1 MFDSPFE
8 PIIYYAPIHAKP
20 FSALTQRG
28 NYNEGEVNR
37 FMLIRPGMAIQI
49 SMVTDT
55 GKTIYPRAMV
65 YDIEDKKVIFS
76 QTSPPLLRSHIG
88 RYLLISSVLNKEGKP
103 QRYGFL
109 ARITGF
115 IKDYEIASQ
124 ARVMAVSADV
134 KSAET
139 EVDLRESFRV
149 KPFADCGLLLV
160 TNKEEYPIVDISL
173 GGVLF
178 SQPFSKISINP
189 KGDLPI
195 ILVIDEAPIKLLVRV
210 IRVVEKEDYRFV
222 AVAFSGGDKELQS
235 KLGKKILDIERQQL
249 SLGRL

>member
-1 MFDSPFE
+1 
-8 PIIYYAPIHAKP
+8 
-20 FSALTQRG
+20 
-28 NYNEGEVNR
+28 
-37 FMLIRPGMAIQI
+37 MLIRPGMAIQI

-65 YDIEDKKVIFS
+65 YDIENKKVIFS

-88 RYLLISSVLNKEGKP
+88 RYLLLSSVLTQEGKP

-124 ARVMAVSADV
+124 ARVMAVAANV
-134 KSAET
+134 KSAST

-160 TNKEEYPIVDISL
+160 MNKEEYPTVDISL

-178 SQPFSKISINP
+178 SQPFSQIISNP

-195 ILVIDEAPIKLLVRV
+195 ILVIDETPIKMLARV

-222 AVAFSGGDKELQS
+222 ACAFNGNDKELQS
-235 KLGKKILDIERQQL
+235 NLGRKILNIQRQQL